1 MLDELNAAVALIATY
16 LKPLIPKSSQNSSV
30 SETNYVILKSKQPN
44 NDSIE
49 LCESSDICNGEET
62 NIPEHSRTSDG
73 DQRELEDE
81 CSLESI
87 LHQALV
93 SALQAKFEGHWYP
106 LLPSK
111 VSYNFLILEL
121 FCQRPQPPPPTSY
134 LFFKHLPYLLH
145 MSLSLYP
152 PPPPPYPYLSCQQ
165 HPIPLPT
172 DVHDPVVQYV
182 VLYSP
187 ILCKNTCGWT
197 GGEMGRRMRRQGG
210 FCH

>member
-81 CSLESI
+81 CSLENI

-121 FCQRPQPPPPTSY
+121 LCQRPQPPPPPSPPLIFSSSISPISY
-134 LFFKHLPYLLH
+134 TCPYRFT
-145 MSLSLYP
+145 P
-152 PPPPPYPYLSCQQ
+152 PPPLSLLSTTSHPPP
-165 HPIPLPT
+165 H
-172 DVHDPVVQYV
+172 
-182 VLYSP
+182 
-187 ILCKNTCGWT
+187 
-197 GGEMGRRMRRQGG
+197 
-210 FCH
+210 